1 MGKLLISHRYNRIPL
16 LNSLP
21 GGFYRS
27 WSYKTYP
34 SAKVTLF
41 FKSAK
46 RKRKIRK
53 KSRRAAHLRTG
64 TEETTRESSRIPAP
78 HDVPSGTGAFV
89 SRPPFGCPRQPH
101 GASSR
106 PKPRPDRRRLG
117 KTANF
122 VCFCAR
128 LALSLFENSRQC
140 VANSSSASASSS
152 YCSQASASTSA
163 TFLRKLRTGT
173 TVALRAVGIGVPH
186 ARRFARRR
194 DRTHR
199 LLPVLRPS
207 YRTRPVVQTR
217 ALRAGTGNERR
228 TSSTYAQTG
237 IADARAGDDQ

>member
-101 GASSR
+101 GASSG

-152 YCSQASASTSA
+152 CCSQASASTSA
-163 TFLRKLRTGT
+163 TVFTETAYWNDGRSTCGRDRSTARSKIRSTPRSHTPPSSGSTPAISNSTGRSNPGT
-173 TVALRAVGIGVPH
+173 TCWNR
-186 ARRFARRR
+186 
-194 DRTHR
+194 
-199 LLPVLRPS
+199 
-207 YRTRPVVQTR
+207 
-217 ALRAGTGNERR
+217 E
-228 TSSTYAQTG
+228 
-237 IADARAGDDQ
+237 